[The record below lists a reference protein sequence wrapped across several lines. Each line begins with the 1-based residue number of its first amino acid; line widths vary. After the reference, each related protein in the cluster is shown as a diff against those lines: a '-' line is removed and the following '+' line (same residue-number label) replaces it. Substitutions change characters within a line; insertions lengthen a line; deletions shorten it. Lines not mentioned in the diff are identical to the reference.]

1 MAFKGWETTR
11 ITSDD
16 GRRVTAIQPVIISA
30 SRSTDLPA
38 LHHEWF
44 YKRLKKGHV
53 VWTNPFN
60 RSRRYVS
67 FSKVRVF
74 VFWTKNPQI
83 FMERLCEL
91 DAGNYNYYFQFTLND
106 YADEGLEPFVPP
118 LSKRIEIFRR
128 LSDRVGRERVIWR
141 FDPLILTDKVSVQVL
156 TDKVARVAQALKAQT
171 EKLVTSFADIDGYQ
185 KVKRNLDEAG
195 VRWRNFSELEMKTMA
210 QNLRQIG
217 EATDL
222 EIATCAEKIDLSA
235 YGIVHNKCVDDEL
248 MIRLFPNDNE
258 LMDFLGVGN
267 SHSRLFPGHGKR
279 NGASLKDK
287 GQRKDC
293 GCIVSKDIGQ
303 YDTCRHFCAY
313 CYANDSREIVRKN
326 FSGATEDDC
335 ESILCL

>member
-1 MAFKGWETTR
+1 MAFKDWETTR

-16 GRRVTAIQPVIISA
+16 DRRVTAIQPVIISA

-38 LHHEWF
+38 FHHEWF
-44 YKRLKKGHV
+44 YSRLKKGHV

-60 RSRRYVS
+60 RFRRYVS

-74 VFWTKNPQI
+74 VFWTKNPQT
-83 FMERLCEL
+83 FMERLWEL

-106 YADEGLEPFVPP
+106 YAEEGLEPFVPP

-185 KVKRNLDEAG
+185 KVKRNLDAAG
-195 VRWRNFSELEMKTMA
+195 VRWRNFTELEMTTMA

-235 YGIVHNKCVDDEL
+235 YGIARNKCVDDEL
-248 MIRLFPNDNE
+248 MVRLFPNDQE

-267 SHSRLFPGHGKR
+267 SRSSLFPEHGKE
-279 NGASLKDK
+279 NGAGLKDK
-287 GQRKDC
+287 GQRKAC
-293 GCIVSKDIGQ
+293 GCIVSKDIGH

-313 CYANDSREIVRKN
+313 CYANSSNEIVRKN
-326 FSGATEDDC
+326 FSGVTPDEC